1 MTSRNRFNKFF
12 RAVRLNTNC
21 FGGLKMSFI
30 LDLTDQ
36 ELKLAQSLVSRFDA
50 DPLVLRRLERE
61 LWGAK

>member
-12 RAVRLNTNC
+12 RTVRINTNC

-36 ELKLAQSLVSRFDA
+36 ELKLAQQLAARNDA